1 MISAI
6 VRRPSPAMA
15 QGQRTHLD
23 RAPIDGD
30 LALVQHDA
38 YVAALAAA
46 DAQVTI
52 LAGDA
57 ALPDCAFVEDCAV
70 ILPELALVC
79 RMGAPARR
87 LESPVVASALPGDRP
102 SLVLAGEMDGG
113 DVLVVG
119 RRIFVGRS
127 SRTSPEG
134 IAALEAAVA
143 PHGYQV
149 IPVPVAGA
157 LHLKTAV
164 TALDAQ
170 TLLLNPAWVAADAF
184 PGFRIL
190 AIDPAEPFAGNTLTV
205 GDQLIVQ
212 AETPRTAAILAGA
225 GYAPHP
231 VAISEFAKAEAG
243 LTCLSLIF
251 AAKSVII

>member
-6 VRRPSPAMA
+6 VRRPSSAMA
-15 QGQRTHLD
+15 DGQRTHLD

-38 YVAALAAA
+38 YVAVLRAAGA
-46 DAQVTI
+46 EVTV
-52 LAGDA
+52 LPADA
-57 ALPDCAFVEDCAV
+57 ALADCAFVEDCAV

-87 LESPVVASALPGDRP
+87 PESPAVAAALPLDRP
-102 SLVLAGEMDGG
+102 SLALTGEMDGG

-127 SRTSPEG
+127 SRTSVAG

-143 PHGYQV
+143 PYGYQV

-170 TLLLNPAWVAADAF
+170 TLLLNPAWVGADAF
-184 PGFRIL
+184 LGFRIL
-190 AIDPAEPFAGNTLTV
+190 TIDPAEPFAGNTLTV
-205 GDQLIVQ
+205 GERLIVQ
-212 AETPRTAAILAGA
+212 AETPRTARVLAGA
-225 GYAPHP
+225 GFAPHP